1 MGWENTPAQ
10 PKAGP
15 ASFQVRDTDGP
26 VEMVTGPPP
35 YYSTERQDYR
45 QDYSNYPQ
53 RNMHE
58 QSAAPWWNPRSWR
71 KRTWAIVVA
80 AVVIILVIVIVVP
93 IEVTKANRYPNYTKL
108 NYALADEYSGTTF
121 FDKFNYFV
129 GYDPAQGFV
138 HYVPREQATQLNLT
152 YASEDS
158 AIIRVD
164 TSVGPQSVPDASTGR
179 FSVRLESQTQYEN
192 GLFIFDVKHTPF
204 GCGTW
209 PALWLVD
216 PANWPDHGEI
226 DVMEAANQATD
237 GNQMTLHTT
246 DGCTMDVKRIM
257 SDSSLSNDCYN
268 ATDNNA
274 GCGVRGSAATYGS
287 AYNDAQG
294 GIIAMEWRN
303 EGIRVWQFGRS
314 SIPTDITAKNPDPS
328 IWGSASADFPNT
340 NCDIGSHFKN
350 QSIIANIDLCGQ
362 YASAL
367 YATSGCPSN
376 CTDYVANN
384 PDAFTNAFWEFGRFE
399 VYKAT

>member
-35 YYSTERQDYR
+35 YYSTQG
-45 QDYSNYPQ
+45 QDYSDYPR
-53 RNMHE
+53 RNMRS
-58 QSAAPWWNPRSWR
+58 QSAAPWWNPRSWS
-71 KRTWAIVVA
+71 KKTWAIVVA
-80 AVVIILVIVIVVP
+80 AAIIILIIVIVVP
-93 IEVTKANRYPNYTKL
+93 VEVTKANRYPNYTKL

-164 TSVGPQSVPDASTGR
+164 TSVGPESVPDASTGR

-226 DVMEAANQATD
+226 DVMEAANKATD

-246 DGCTMDVKRIM
+246 DGCSMDVKRIM

-314 SIPTDITAKNPDPS
+314 NIPTDITAKNPDPS
-328 IWGSASADFPNT
+328 SWGSASADFPNT

-367 YATSGCPSN
+367 YASSGCPSN

-384 PDAFTNAFWEFGRFE
+384 PDAFTSAFWEFGRFE